1 MLRAIDCKAN
11 QFVNAHKIIEVDAF
25 FHILQKLV
33 IEAQSN
39 QQSRHYDIDLAQISV
54 RLSFFDNKLSDI
66 LLPALS
72 HITHSSAASQK
83 PEYQIY
89 VLDATAI
96 RSPFPAIEGIANK
109 FIFRGDI
116 EDFSSPQYQIA
127 YLIYSKII
135 CAIDHFNKIG
145 IVIAQDAKR
154 IPVFTT
160 ASPFKEIFNWIMLK
174 NQCSLIHAAAVGN
187 QDGAVLLTGKS
198 GAGKS
203 MTAIRCLFHG
213 FDFYGDDI
221 VGISNKNKPTVHAIF
236 ASAKVFQ
243 KDIAE
248 ITGLEKYSNWSNLK
262 PKDKEV
268 FFLSEDF
275 KEQLPIQA
283 PIKAILH
290 VMQSDAK
297 ATFSPTSV
305 AKVLNVV
312 GSTSVTLFP
321 YSHLAHTIQLMS
333 LFQSVPCFK
342 FELGNQV
349 DDIAPL
355 LEQFLKSM
363 SHT

>member
-1 MLRAIDCKAN
+1 MLRVIDNKVY
-11 QFVNAHKIIEVDAF
+11 QSVNVQNSVEVAAF
-25 FHILQKLV
+25 FHNLQKLV
-33 IEAQSN
+33 TEAQSN
-39 QQSRHYDIDLAQISV
+39 QQSSHYDIDLAQISV
-54 RLSFFDNKLSDI
+54 RLSFFDNKLSAI

-72 HITHSSAASQK
+72 HITHPSAASQN

-96 RSPFPAIEGIANK
+96 RSPFPALEGIANK

-127 YLIYSKII
+127 YLIHPKMI
-135 CAIDHFNKIG
+135 CAIDHFNKVG

-154 IPVFTT
+154 IPAFTT

-221 VGISNKNKPTVHAIF
+221 VGISNKNKPAVHAIF

-248 ITGLEKYSNWSNLK
+248 ITGLEKYSKWSNLK
-262 PKDKEV
+262 PADKEV
-268 FFLSEDF
+268 FFLSEDY

-290 VMQSDAK
+290 LVKSDGK
-297 ATFSPTSV
+297 AAISPASIANV
-305 AKVLNVV
+305 VNVV
-312 GSTSVTLFP
+312 GSTTCAIFP
-321 YSHLAHTIQLMS
+321 YFHQKHTLQLIS
-333 LFQSVPCFK
+333 LFKNVACFN

-349 DDIAPL
+349 ADIPPL
-355 LEQFLKSM
+355 LKHFLTYM
-363 SHT
+363 ATT